1 MNFDLFIS
9 FILYF
14 FSGLA
19 LLFLGIL
26 VFELGTK
33 TKEFQLIKAGNRAA
47 SYAFGGR
54 IIGLA
59 VVLYSA
65 IANSVDVMDM
75 VIWGIIAIIAQMLSF
90 YIFEWATPN
99 FDVHKAIDE
108 DNQAFGL
115 LLLFVSV
122 AIGIVIAGCLVY

>member
-14 FSGLA
+14 FSGMA
-19 LLFLGIL
+19 LLTLGIL

-33 TKEFQLIKAGNRAA
+33 TKEFQLIKMGNRAA

-54 IIGLA
+54 ILGLA
-59 VVLYSA
+59 IVLYSA

-75 VIWGIIAIIAQMLSF
+75 VVWGVIAIIAQLLTF
-90 YIFEWATPN
+90 YIFEWVTPN

-108 DNQAFGL
+108 DNQAFGML
-115 LLLFVSV
+115 LMFVSL
-122 AIGIVIAGCLVY
+122 AIGVVIAGCLVY